1 MYRRRLYFIA
11 LFCGLAMAACI
22 VRLAFLQLVLG
33 ENYREEMERM
43 RILPAV
49 QLPTVRGS
57 ILDRNGQVLAI
68 DRPVFWLHINYR
80 LSCLLDERFRRANIL
95 LAVEEGA
102 SPKEAEVEF
111 HEEYAADVARLNEII
126 DKCAE
131 VMACPVG
138 KVTDEIQVINNR
150 IWRRKEFYAW
160 SDNCRDSTLKEQYRY
175 VPQSKAI
182 KEFEELFDDE
192 EERLKLAGKSDRRE
206 MYNPQPLFKL
216 DDEQVSQAESKFI
229 GIEEIEIL
237 PESTRDYPFASA
249 ACQIIGWVG
258 RLHPD
263 DEELFA
269 DDKYLRYVDNEVL
282 GKSGVEMVC
291 EVILRGRRGE
301 ITYDK
306 SHNVVDHT
314 EAQFGRDVRL
324 SLDIQLQQRIESFLN
339 NPDLNPNADK
349 CIGAVVL
356 DVATGDVLAM
366 VSTPVYD
373 LNTVGQNYKKL
384 AGDSEGQ
391 PFLNKALA
399 EHYPPGS
406 TIKPILLVAALEERK
421 LRVRETISCP
431 SQRAPKGWPN
441 CPIFLNPLSRVGH
454 DIRQDEGI
462 SNTARNAIRYSC
474 NVFFS
479 HVAHRLDPKVFQRR
493 FFEFGYGHQ
502 ILPGPFGT
510 QRSRGELE
518 KGKNRFLREAGGYLF
533 SGKPRG
539 RVMEVDDL
547 GPLHKGDL
555 KQFGV
560 GQHNFRA
567 TVLQVA
573 NAAAVIA
580 RGGIYKSP
588 RLFLNDSNS
597 SSGEQVDLGI
607 SKNTLDVVRDGM
619 RAGVTERYGTSV
631 EQFKGADLDQ
641 RDVKVF
647 GKTGSTEIQVNAWFM
662 GFAEDSVG
670 RAISF
675 AITVEGGQS
684 GSQDAAPLARKII
697 EFCNEAGYIGRKP
710 D

>member
-1 MYRRRLYFIA
+1 MYRRRLYFIV
-11 LFCGLAMAACI
+11 LFCGLAVGACI
-22 VRLAFLQLVLG
+22 VRLAFLQLVHG
-33 ENYREEMERM
+33 AKYREEMERM

-80 LSCLLDERFRRANIL
+80 LSCLLDKRFRRANIL
-95 LAVEEGA
+95 LAVEKGT
-102 SPKEAEVEF
+102 SPKEAERQF
-111 HEEYAADVARLNEII
+111 QEEYADNVARLNEII
-126 DKCAE
+126 VKCAE
-131 VMACPVG
+131 VMACPVE

-160 SDNCRDSTLKEQYRY
+160 SDNCRDSTLRQQYRY
-175 VPQSKAI
+175 VPQKKAI
-182 KEFEELFDDE
+182 EEFEELFDDDD
-192 EERLKLAGKSDRRE
+192 ERLKLAGKSDRRE
-206 MYNPQPLFKL
+206 MYDPQPLFKL
-216 DDEQVSQAESKFI
+216 DNEQVAQAEGKFI

-237 PESTRDYPFASA
+237 PESTRDYPFSSA
-249 ACQIIGWVG
+249 ACQIIGRVG

-282 GKSGVEMVC
+282 GKSGVEWVC

-306 SHNVVDHT
+306 SHNVVDYT
-314 EAQFGRDVRL
+314 EAEFGRDVRL
-324 SLDIQLQQRIESFLN
+324 SLDIELQQRIETFLS
-339 NPDLNPNADK
+339 NPDLNSNADK

-356 DVATGDVLAM
+356 DVATGDILAM

-384 AGDSEGQ
+384 ASDGDGR

-399 EHYPPGS
+399 EHYPSGS
-406 TIKPILLVAALEERK
+406 TIKPILLVTALEERK
-421 LRVRETISCP
+421 LRVGEIISCP

-441 CPIFLNPLSRVGH
+441 CLIFSKSGYGH

-479 HVAHRLDPKVFQRR
+479 HVANRLDPKVFQRR

-510 QRSRGELE
+510 QRSRAQLE

-547 GPLHKGDL
+547 GPLHKRDL
-555 KQFGV
+555 KQFGI

-597 SSGEQVDLGI
+597 SNGEQVDLGI

-619 RAGVTERYGTSV
+619 RAVVTERYGSGLTAFAES
-631 EQFKGADLDQ
+631 DLNQ

-647 GKTGSTEIQVNAWFM
+647 GKTGSTETPFNALFM
-662 GFAEDSVG
+662 GFAEDSGG

-684 GSQDAAPLARKII
+684 GSGDAAPLERRII

>member
-1 MYRRRLYFIA
+1 MYRRRLYFIVF
-11 LFCGLAMAACI
+11 FCGLAVSACI
-22 VRLAFLQLVLG
+22 VRLAFLQLIQG
-33 ENYREEMERM
+33 ANYRESMEDM
-43 RILPAV
+43 RILPPV
-49 QLPTVRGS
+49 RLPTVRGS

-80 LSCLLDERFRRANIL
+80 LSRLLDERFRRAYIL
-95 LAVEEGA
+95 LEVEKGA

-111 HEEYAADVARLNEII
+111 HEKYAVDVARLNEII

-131 VMACPVG
+131 FMGCPVQEAAE
-138 KVTDEIQVINNR
+138 EIQAINDR
-150 IWRRKEFYAW
+150 IWRSREFYAW
-160 SDNCRDSTLKEQYRY
+160 SDNCRDSTLRQQYRY
-175 VPQSKAI
+175 VPQRKAI
-182 KEFEELFDDE
+182 EEFEERFDA
-192 EERLKLAGKSDRRE
+192 EERLKLAGKSDRLE
-206 MYNPQPLFKL
+206 MYDPQPLFKL
-216 DDEQVSQAESKFI
+216 DDEQVARAVREFI
-229 GIEEIEIL
+229 DIKEIEIL
-237 PESTRDYPFASA
+237 AESTRDYPFGSA

-258 RLHPD
+258 RLGPD
-263 DEELFA
+263 DGELFA
-269 DDKYLRYVDNEVL
+269 NDKYLRYLDNEVL
-282 GKSGVEMVC
+282 GKSGVEKVC

-306 SHNVVDHT
+306 SHNVVAYT

-324 SLDIQLQQRIESFLN
+324 SLDIELQQTIKTFLGDAN
-339 NPDLNPNADK
+339 LNPNSDK
-349 CIGAVVL
+349 YIGAVVL

-373 LNTVGQNYKKL
+373 LNTVGQNYRNL
-384 AGDSEGQ
+384 ASDSDGR

-406 TIKPILLVAALEERK
+406 TIKPILLVAALEEGK
-421 LRVRETISCP
+421 LSVAETISCP

-441 CPIFLNPLSRVGH
+441 CPILLNHGVGH

-462 SNTARNAIRYSC
+462 SNIARNAIRYSC

-479 HVAHRLDPKVFQRR
+479 HVANRLDPKVFQRR
-493 FFEFGYGHQ
+493 FFDFGYGHQ

-510 QRSRGELE
+510 RRFAEGLGE
-518 KGKNRFLREAGGYLF
+518 GKNRFLREAGGYL
-533 SGKPRG
+533 SSDVSPG
-539 RVMEVDDL
+539 RVTEVDDL
-547 GPLHKGDL
+547 GPLRRGDL

-588 RLFLNDSNS
+588 RLFLNDSDS
-597 SSGEQVDLGI
+597 SNGEQVDLGI

-619 RAGVTERYGTSV
+619 RAVVTERHGTGV
-631 EQFKGADLDQ
+631 EAFEGTDLDQ

-647 GKTGSTEIQVNAWFM
+647 GKTGSTQDPAKNAWFM
-662 GFAEDSVG
+662 GFAEDSAQ

-675 AITVEGGQS
+675 ALVIEGGQS
-684 GSQDAAPLARKII
+684 GSQDAAPLVRKII
-697 EFCNEAGYIGRKP
+697 EFCNEAGYIGRRS

>member
-1 MYRRRLYFIA
+1 MYRRRLYFIVI
-11 LFCGLAMAACI
+11 FCGLAMAACI
-22 VRLAFLQLVLG
+22 VRLAFLQLVQG
-33 ENYREEMERM
+33 ANYRESMASRW
-43 RILPAV
+43 ILPAV

-57 ILDRNGQVLAI
+57 ILDRDGRVLAAE
-68 DRPVFWLHINYR
+68 RAVYWLHINYR
-80 LSCLLDERFRRANIL
+80 LSRVLDERFRRANIL
-95 LAVEEGA
+95 LAVAEGA
-102 SPKEAEVEF
+102 SLREAERRF
-111 HEEYAADVARLNEII
+111 GEEYTDDISRLNEII

-138 KVTDEIQVINNR
+138 KVTEDIQAINDR
-150 IWRRKEFYAW
+150 IWRSREFYAW
-160 SDNCRDSTLKEQYRY
+160 SDNCRNSTLRQQYRY
-175 VPQSKAI
+175 VPQRKAI
-182 KEFEELFDDE
+182 KEFEELFDA
-192 EERLKLAGKSDRRE
+192 EERLKLAGKSDRLE
-206 MYNPQPLFKL
+206 MYDPQPLFKL
-216 DDEQVSQAESKFI
+216 DDKQVARAGREFI
-229 GIEEIEIL
+229 GIKEIEIL
-237 PESTRDYPFASA
+237 TESTRDYPFGSA

-258 RLHPD
+258 RLGPD
-263 DEELFA
+263 DGELFA
-269 DDKYLRYVDNEVL
+269 NDKYLRYLDNEVL
-282 GKSGVEMVC
+282 GKSGVEKVC

-306 SHNVVDHT
+306 SNNVVAYT

-324 SLDIQLQQRIESFLN
+324 SLDIELQQTIKTFLSN
-339 NPDLNPNADK
+339 ADLNPNADK

-373 LNTVGQNYKKL
+373 LNTVGHNYRNL
-384 AGDSEGQ
+384 ESDRLGR

-406 TIKPILLVAALEERK
+406 TVKPILLTIALREHK
-421 LRVRETISCP
+421 LSPAEPISCP
-431 SQRAPKGWPN
+431 SQRAPTGWPN
-441 CPIFLNPLSRVGH
+441 CPILLNQRVGH
-454 DIRQDEGI
+454 DIRQNEGI
-462 SNTARNAIRYSC
+462 SNIARNAIRYSC

-479 HVAHRLDPKVFQRR
+479 HVANRMPPKVFQRR

-510 QRSRGELE
+510 RRFAEGLGE
-518 KGKNRFLREAGGYLF
+518 GKNRFMPEAGGYL
-533 SGKPRG
+533 SSDVSPG
-539 RVMEVDDL
+539 RVTEVDGL
-547 GPLHKGDL
+547 GPLHQGDL

-560 GQHNFRA
+560 GQNNFRA

-588 RLFLNDSNS
+588 RLFLNDPNS

-607 SKNTLDVVRDGM
+607 SKNTLAVVRDGM
-619 RAGVTERYGTSV
+619 RAVVTEIHGTGV
-631 EQFKGADLDQ
+631 EAFKGADLDQ

-647 GKTGSTEIQVNAWFM
+647 GKTGSTQVDENAWFM
-662 GFAEDSVG
+662 GFAEDSAQ

-675 AITVEGGQS
+675 ALVVEGGQS
-684 GSQDAAPLARKII
+684 GSRDAAPLARKII
-697 EFCNEAGYIGRKP
+697 EFCNEAGYIGRRS